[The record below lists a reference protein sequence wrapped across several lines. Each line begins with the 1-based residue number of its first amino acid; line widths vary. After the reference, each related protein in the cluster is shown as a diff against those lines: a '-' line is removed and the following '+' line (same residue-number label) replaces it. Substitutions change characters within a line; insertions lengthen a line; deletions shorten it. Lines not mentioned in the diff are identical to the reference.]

1 MRFILFFC
9 IFLLLFNCEDKQKQQ
24 RTVTEIS
31 NEVQKETDD
40 KPKVTPNNVKRKF
53 PKLNDENA
61 MEFFLQYEKDN
72 KEDKVRITT
81 DFGEIDI
88 LLFDNTKFHRAN
100 FIFLTK
106 QKYFEILSNRAA
118 GKTLS
123 EVGRCYGLSR
133 ERVRQIEA
141 KFIRLLHRH
150 LKKELA

>member
-1 MRFILFFC
+1 MNNLRIYGGRVPLPGTGDSPVTLVDFPPQEEFIALWG
-9 IFLLLFNCEDKQKQQ
+9 N
-24 RTVTEIS
+24 RVTAE
-31 NEVQKETDD
+31 
-40 KPKVTPNNVKRKF
+40 
-53 PKLNDENA
+53 A
-61 MEFFLQYEKDN
+61 
-72 KEDKVRITT
+72 
-81 DFGEIDI
+81 
-88 LLFDNTKFHRAN
+88 
-100 FIFLTK
+100 K